1 MKMKTYHGTEKT
13 KNRISKAI
21 QDLSS
26 IVAETL
32 GPGGRPVLLKDVE
45 GRVTSTKDGV
55 TVARSYQ
62 ADGDLEDAVAQ
73 AAIEICERTVRD
85 AGDGT
90 TTAIVLGAA
99 LVREGHNFMK
109 ANPHYSPQRLAREL
123 KNLYQLRVKPEIEKM
138 SISIRD
144 LDKEKAGLA
153 IRHVALISA
162 NGDQEIAEAVAQAVE
177 GVGEDGIVIAEEGAG
192 TECRVSFEPGFAFTS
207 GLGDLG
213 GSAGPS
219 FVNRKDLGDCMV
231 EGSYVVLY
239 DGEINDISTIL
250 PVLQRI
256 DSEVDSEGRA
266 VKSPVVFFAHRY
278 SDQVLKMMAQNFRRG
293 TLTVVPIITP
303 RNGQND
309 GRSGFLHD
317 VAAYTG
323 AMVFDAQGCPLTE
336 AHLPQLGFCRTLK
349 LGRSEGVI
357 IGEPELESI
366 EKRIDELKAQMQTRS
381 EFDQD
386 MIRYR
391 IGRLTGG
398 VSTVFAGGKSAFEA
412 KERHARVTD
421 AICAVRSALQHGVV
435 PGGGALLAVIA
446 KSFKMEPG
454 PIQVY
459 HFALRAPLYQILE
472 NAGIDPHS
480 FDEDM
485 SVGHHPKYE
494 NKEIDNRKTGF
505 YVYDAVDRESV
516 EWWDAGIMDPKKVTL
531 SAVENAL
538 SVAQLLMT
546 LGGAIVPKSTEG
558 EDQVKQIQQGLM
570 KAMEGELP

>member
-1 MKMKTYHGTEKT
+1 M
-13 KNRISKAI
+13 KAI

-32 GPGGRPVLLKDVE
+32 GPGGRPILLQDE
-45 GRVTSTKDGV
+45 NGRVTSTKDGV

-62 ADGDLEDAVAQ
+62 ADGDLEDAVAR

-99 LVREGHNFMK
+99 LVREGQSFLK

-123 KNLYQLRVKPEIEKM
+123 KHLFTTRIKPEIEKM
-138 SISIRD
+138 SIPIRT
-144 LDKEKAGLA
+144 LPKKKSKVA

-162 NGDQEIAEAVAQAVE
+162 NGDEDIANAVAQAVE

-192 TECRVSFEPGFAFTS
+192 TDCRVSFEPGFSFTS
-207 GLGDLG
+207 GLADLG

-219 FVNRKDLGDCMV
+219 FVNRTDLGDCMV
-231 EGSYVVLY
+231 EGAYVALY
-239 DGEINDISTIL
+239 DGEVNDIGTVL
-250 PVLQRI
+250 PVLQRVS
-256 DSEVDSEGRA
+256 SELDGEGRA
-266 VKSPVVFFAHRY
+266 IKAPILVFAHRF
-278 SDQVLKMMAQNFRRG
+278 SDQVLKMMAQNFRKG
-293 TLTVVPIITP
+293 NLTVVPIITP

-323 AMVFDAQGCPLTE
+323 GMVFDAQGLPLTE

-349 LGRSEGVI
+349 LGRSEGVM
-357 IGEPELESI
+357 IGEAELPAI
-366 EKRIDELKAQMQTRS
+366 EKRIDELKAQMAHRS

-386 MIRYR
+386 LIRYR

-398 VSTVFAGGKSAFEA
+398 VSTVYAGGKTQLEA

-421 AICAVRSALQHGVV
+421 AICAVRSALLHGVV
-435 PGGGALLAVIA
+435 PGGGALLFTIGLDLQ
-446 KSFKMEPG
+446 KEIG
-454 PIQVY
+454 PASIFFLSLQRP
-459 HFALRAPLYQILE
+459 FAQIMD
-472 NAGIDPHS
+472 NAGLS
-480 FDEDM
+480 NV
-485 SVGHHPKYE
+485 SVDKVGPFE
-494 NKEIDNRKTGF
+494 NGKF
-505 YVYDAVDRESV
+505 HVYDAVERKVV
-516 EWWDAGIMDPKKVTL
+516 EWWESGIMDPTKVTL

-546 LGGAIVPKSTEG
+546 LGGAIVHQKDESQE
-558 EDQVKQIQQGLM
+558 QVKQMQEGLM
-570 KAMEGELP
+570 KAIEGETFA